1 MAWTTPK
8 TDWTAETFINSAD
21 VNRWINNLNYLRD
34 LASYLYTTKINY
46 LTTQEKPIVG
56 SSQVSYFYIDE
67 ELHLY
72 ADEMNEFESK
82 LTEINNGT
90 LSYDIGSEK
99 TYRDNGYMPDFA
111 ELNRIESAMLRLYTE
126 MTIQHDNCLDRLAFT
141 LGGERKFK
149 I

>member
-8 TDWTAETFINSAD
+8 TDWTENTFINYQD
-21 VNRWINNLNYLRD
+21 INRILGNLRYLRE
-34 LASYLYTTKINY
+34 LASHLF
-46 LTTQEKPIVG
+46 TTQISNVG
-56 SSQVSYFYIDE
+56 VADKSGYGVD
-67 ELHLY
+67 LY
-72 ADEMNEFESK
+72 ADEVNRIENN

-90 LSYDIGSEK
+90 LIYDIGAQK
-99 TYRDNGYMPDFA
+99 TYQDNGAWIDYA

-126 MTIQHDNCLDRLAFT
+126 MTIRHKNLDRLAFT